1 MPKDDLKPEMN
12 AGCAGCLGVDMER
25 IAAEAGIDRRQFLL
39 RGALAAAAVALAAC
53 GAGITDSTGPNLSGS
68 ATLKVT
74 DYPQLAT
81 VGGVALVT
89 IQGAPLA
96 VVRTSTTNF
105 LALSRICPH
114 QGQTIQEVSNGFY
127 CPGHGAQFSLNGTW
141 EGGQPTSNM
150 RSYATTYDAA
160 SGTLTIG

>member
-1 MPKDDLKPEMN
+1 MQKDDQKLEMN
-12 AGCAGCLGVDMER
+12 AACAGCLGADVER

-53 GAGITDSTGPNLSGS
+53 AGVADTTGTNVSSSG
-68 ATLKVT
+68 TIKVS
-74 DYPQLAT
+74 DYPELAN

-127 CPGHGAQFSLNGTW
+127 CPGHGATFSINGTW

-160 SGTLTIG
+160 TGTLTIG